1 MRRREGGSHNFTK
14 KNRRKLEGE
23 KAVLAS
29 VEIRIRQDNLYPGSV
44 DVGIRSIGVVDMIQT
59 AAGDG

>member
-1 MRRREGGSHNFTK
+1 M
-14 KNRRKLEGE
+14 
-23 KAVLAS
+23 LAS